1 MQPRI
6 ALLILLSALFC
17 IPAASGQTVL
27 FDSSTGFFG
36 LDDYGPCG
44 YSFLRDELVLAG
56 YQATDSL
63 SLKLDCAEITDK
75 ELGNAH
81 LLVIV
86 NPNRDI
92 SWVERSRILNALAS
106 GGNVLLVCDRLPTIG
121 HANSL
126 ARPFGVEFQECG
138 HSTLTADIDG
148 SIVQFIAP
156 LALECG
162 DQAEGAF
169 VQVNGTTVFAGYQ
182 YGKGKIGFLSDADL
196 LTNSYVEDYG
206 ADFPL
211 TVINWFFDSGR
222 ASVRYTPEHLTVASG
237 DEGLLLIENTGEVN
251 QHFSVSFMPSLCPI
265 SVSEDEF
272 TVAPGEK
279 KILTIAA
286 NTAAPINYRN
296 LFMVINR
303 QFQLQ
308 QVEDYIPIEVIRSA
322 A

>member
-6 ALLILLSALFC
+6 ALLILLPALFC
-17 IPAASGQTVL
+17 IPATSGQTVL

-44 YSFLRDELVLAG
+44 YSFLRDELVLTG

-63 SLKLDCAEITDK
+63 SLKLDCAEITEK

-81 LLVIV
+81 LLVVI

-92 SWVERSRILNALAS
+92 SWAERSRILNALAS
-106 GGNVLLVCDRLPTIG
+106 GGNVLLVCDRLSTID

-126 ARPFGVEFQECG
+126 ARSFGVEFQECSY
-138 HSTLTADIDG
+138 STLTADIDG

-156 LALECG
+156 LALVCA
-162 DQAEGAF
+162 DQAEGAI

-182 YGKGKIGFLSDADL
+182 YGIGKIGFLSDADL
-196 LTNSYVEDYG
+196 LTNSYVGDYG
-206 ADFPL
+206 ADFQL

-222 ASVRYTPEHLTVASG
+222 ASVQYTPDHLTIGPS
-237 DEGLLLIENTGEVN
+237 DDGLLLIENTGEVN
-251 QHFSVSFMPSLCPI
+251 QSFSISFMPSPCPI
-265 SVSEDEF
+265 SVSENEF

-279 KILTIAA
+279 KILTITG
-286 NTAAPINYRN
+286 NTAPMRYRN
-296 LFMVINR
+296 LFIVINR
-303 QFQLQ
+303 QFQFQ
-308 QVEDYIPIEVIRSA
+308 QLEDYIPIEVIRSA